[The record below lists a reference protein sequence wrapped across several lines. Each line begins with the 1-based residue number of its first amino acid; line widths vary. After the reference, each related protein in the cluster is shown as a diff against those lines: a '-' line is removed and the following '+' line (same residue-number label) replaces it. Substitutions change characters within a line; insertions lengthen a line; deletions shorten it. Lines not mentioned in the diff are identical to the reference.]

1 MLFLFQINLE
11 MIALLL
17 LLPLLCSVSSFTP
30 PRIIYG
36 GWTPIL
42 PGHPFY
48 FGKVSQHHDYHQ
60 YTGQHSYGH
69 QVSTPSSSLHNHNQG
84 PNYQDHNNQDHDE
97 EEYRNYRYGKGN
109 LRHTGSYDGPKNGIS
124 HINTKSIFS
133 YYPPQS
139 AYDQPPRYSN
149 PQSKPVYHEL
159 PKNPH
164 NILEN
169 PHNFGSYHNQ
179 PHGRGLLPQDLKVL
193 NHGGKEAYLQ
203 VTPIGKVHP
212 NLIKP
217 IGPIHLG
224 NVQHFPSVTSGPN
237 NYKPSH
243 GAPQS
248 LRNYGAALYNSRP
261 HASNFNSIN
270 NNHFPG
276 SLPYNNRESVN
287 TFRGTSFPLSEKD
300 VFQNFKDLK
309 QDQILKYSINPEIES
324 SKEEVYYLD
333 ENNYKNQGMPSKP
346 PILPSSQLYP
356 PKTGSFRDSTY
367 SSSHKTPYHPSGINK
382 DLYSSATL
390 DKINKMKSHYGPKSK
405 AYSGFKSKY
414 TTPFL
419 APGNYNFNQYPKS
432 IQSIIQ
438 SNQHPTSNAP
448 GKSHRPKVNKNYDY
462 KNVGVGKFYH
472 DPNTLSNQQ
481 DIPTIVD
488 KEVEIV
494 HIPHQYSSNTDQ
506 EVLYLKGSPPTKHS
520 PEFRSSKTGN
530 GTFSHYQYEPETYL
544 EQPIEFHLIDD
555 GPGSDSE
562 AAGSHRNAAEEHE
575 SVFVG
580 TRSLDSRDIINI
592 QDNSQEN
599 VLDNPG
605 GEKKQFFHAYY
616 APSDHEP
623 PKGYLKMTT
632 DEFQKLFKDAEI
644 QYVQR
649 SEDDGISRSHQ
660 VAEKRS
666 S

>member
-1 MLFLFQINLE
+1 

-17 LLPLLCSVSSFTP
+17 LLPFLCSVSSFTP

-48 FGKVSQHHDYHQ
+48 FGKVREHHDYHH
-60 YTGQHSYGH
+60 GQHSYGH
-69 QVSTPSSSLHNHNQG
+69 QVSTHSSSLHNNQG
-84 PNYQDHNNQDHDE
+84 PNFQDHNTQRPNYHDHNYQGHDE

-109 LRHTGSYDGPKNGIS
+109 FRHTGSYDGPKNGIS

-139 AYDQPPRYSN
+139 SYDQPPKYVN

-159 PKNPH
+159 PRKPLD
-164 NILEN
+164 ILEN
-169 PHNFGSYHNQ
+169 PHNFGPYNQ
-179 PHGRGLLPQDLKVL
+179 QPGRGLLPQDLKVL

-203 VTPIGKVHP
+203 VTPIGNVHP
-212 NLIKP
+212 NSIKP
-217 IGPIHLG
+217 IGHIHLG
-224 NVQHFPSVTSGPN
+224 NVHQHYPSITNGP
-237 NYKPSH
+237 NYKPNH
-243 GAPQS
+243 GATQS
-248 LRNYGAALYNSRP
+248 LRNYDAALYNSRP
-261 HASNFNSIN
+261 HASNFNSIS

-276 SLPYNNRESVN
+276 SLPHNNRESVN
-287 TFRGTSFPLSEKD
+287 TFRGTSFPHSEKD
-300 VFQNFKDLK
+300 VFRNFKDA
-309 QDQILKYSINPEIES
+309 QQEHNLKYSINPEIEL
-324 SKEEVYYLD
+324 SKDEVYYLD
-333 ENNYKNQGMPSKP
+333 ENNYKNQGIPSNH

-356 PKTGSFRDSTY
+356 PKTDSFGGSTY
-367 SSSHKTPYHPSGINK
+367 SSSHKAPYHPSGISK
-382 DLYSSATL
+382 DLYSSGTF
-390 DKINKMKSHYGPKSK
+390 DKINKVKSNYGPKSK
-405 AYSGFKSKY
+405 AYSGFKSEY

-419 APGNYNFNQYPKS
+419 APGSYNYNQYPKS
-432 IQSIIQ
+432 IQSIIH
-438 SNQHPTSNAP
+438 SNQHPSSNAP
-448 GKSHRPKVNKNYDY
+448 EKLHKPKVNKNYDY

-472 DPNTLSNQQ
+472 DPNTHSNQQ

-488 KEVEIV
+488 KEVEI

-506 EVLYLKGSPPTKHS
+506 EVLYLKESPPTKHS
-520 PEFRSSKTGN
+520 PEFRNSNTRNS
-530 GTFSHYQYEPETYL
+530 TFNHYSYEPETYL

-555 GPGSDSE
+555 GPGSDAE
-562 AAGSHRNAAEEHE
+562 AAGSHRNAEEQE

-580 TRSLDSRDIINI
+580 TRSLDSRDIINV

-649 SEDDGISRSHQ
+649 SENDGISRSHQ
-660 VAEKRS
+660 IAEKRS